1 MKDDVLDLMNYYF
14 ADLESDNL
22 YDEKKH
28 SKCIHVLDHSA
39 IVIKVLYELSWRYH
53 SSKWYL

>member
-22 YDEKKH
+22 YDEKNIANVFMY
-28 SKCIHVLDHSA
+28 SIIQQL
-39 IVIKVLYELSWRYH
+39 
-53 SSKWYL
+53 